1 MKFSQRER
9 KVIFFCLFLAVIF
22 VAFVFVA
29 KNQMSIILW
38 WQEHFR
44 KDVSF
49 VSTLKEPNSYALRES
64 LEREFTSILCIV
76 GTSLAVFVLGMFFR
90 KKEYASQSI
99 PLKKVFFHRRLISFH
114 PVVFFSYLLF
124 VFQLIQWTRG
134 NGFPYIYGPLFLILP
149 FLIILCDIVFMIKKH
164 RKGKLI
170 IG

>member
-1 MKFSQRER
+1 MKFSQHER

-29 KNQMSIILW
+29 KTQMSIILW

-49 VSTLKEPNSYALRES
+49 VSTLKEPNSYALWEA

-76 GTSLAVFVLGMFFR
+76 GTSLAVFVLGTFFR

-99 PLKKVFFHRRLISFH
+99 PLKKVFFSSKTDFFSSRC
-114 PVVFFSYLLF
+114 VFFLSSFCLSIDSMDKRKWLPIHLWTVISNSSLLNYS
-124 VFQLIQWTRG
+124 L
-134 NGFPYIYGPLFLILP
+134 
-149 FLIILCDIVFMIKKH
+149 
-164 RKGKLI
+164 
-170 IG
+170 

>member
-1 MKFSQRER
+1 MKFNQHER

-76 GTSLAVFVLGMFFR
+76 GTRVADR
-90 KKEYASQSI
+90 KS
-99 PLKKVFFHRRLISFH
+99 
-114 PVVFFSYLLF
+114 VV
-124 VFQLIQWTRG
+124 
-134 NGFPYIYGPLFLILP
+134 
-149 FLIILCDIVFMIKKH
+149 
-164 RKGKLI
+164 
-170 IG
+170 